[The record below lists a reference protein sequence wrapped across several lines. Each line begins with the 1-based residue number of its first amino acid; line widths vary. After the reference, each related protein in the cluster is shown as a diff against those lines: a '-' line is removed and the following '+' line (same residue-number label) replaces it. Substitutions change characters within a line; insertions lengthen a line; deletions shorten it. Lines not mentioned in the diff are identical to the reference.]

1 MKKFICR
8 NCGVVNEAE
17 NAALSKSGDWLECD
31 MPTGFEW
38 LLPAGKITPVV
49 GDPIYVSGH
58 GEHLSQTAYLEKYNI
73 DPEIAYTLMR
83 GKARSLTPSQLVT
96 SQNQKNASESASRI
110 KDITAAK
117 G

>member
-17 NAALSKSGDWLECD
+17 NTALSKSGDWLECD
-31 MPTGFEW
+31 LPTGFEW

-49 GDPIYVSGH
+49 GDPIYVSGN

-73 DPEIAYTLMR
+73 DPEIAYKLMR

-96 SQNQKNASESASRI
+96 NQNQKATAESASRI
-110 KDITAAK
+110 KGANPAK
-117 G
+117 S